1 MNVLKITASV
11 QGPEQSVSRQT
22 VDAIVHKLTQQG
34 GEVVDRDLTSGV
46 SIVTGAHVGAFY
58 TPPANL
64 TEDQKALLAESNQY
78 VEEFKNADV
87 IVLGTPIWNFSVPGS
102 VKAYFDQ
109 LARVGVTFKYTDHG
123 PVGLIDNKKVYVVI
137 TSGGTGFRSAADF
150 ATDYIKQFLGF
161 LGLTDIEFI
170 NQTQLM
176 FDKEKAV
183 QRGKEFVENLS
194 LASTLA

>member
-1 MNVLKITASV
+1 MKILKITASV
-11 QGPEQSVSRQT
+11 QGSEQSVSRQT
-22 VDAIVHKLTQQG
+22 VDHIVSKLTQNG
-34 GEVVDRDLTSGV
+34 GEVIDRDLTKGV
-46 SIVTGAHVGAFY
+46 SLVTGAHVGAFY
-58 TPPANL
+58 TKPSDL
-64 TEDQKALLAESNQY
+64 TEEQQTLLAESNQY
-78 VEEFKNADV
+78 VNEFQEANV

-109 LARVGVTFKYTDHG
+109 LARVGVTFKYTEQG
-123 PVGLIDNKKVYVVI
+123 PVGLLTNKKVYIVI

-150 ATDYIKQFLGF
+150 ASDYIKQFLGF

-176 FDKEKAV
+176 FDKDNAI

-194 LASTLA
+194 LEGIPA